1 MISEYLISS
10 ACLICPGISLLN
22 LAGRRGLGLYM
33 KPEEGVLKQRAIV
46 QLGGEELLSHTAH
59 GAVGVQME
67 DNPGAKSSRLLTC
80 SGLY

>member
-33 KPEEGVLKQRAIV
+33 KPEEGALKRMTIV
-46 QLGGEELLSHTAH
+46 QLGGEELLSHTAY
-59 GAVGVQME
+59 GAVDVQME
-67 DNPGAKSSRLLTC
+67 IILEQNPAGF
-80 SGLY
+80 

>member
-33 KPEEGVLKQRAIV
+33 KPEEGALKRMTIV
-46 QLGGEELLSHTAH
+46 QLGGEELLSHTAY
-59 GAVGVQME
+59 GAVDVQME